1 MNRRGFLAG
10 MLAACAAPAIVQA
23 ANIMRVAPV
32 VAPVVVP
39 RQSLWKGEMGV
50 WNSVRITERVPV
62 NSVRI
67 TERVP
72 VNSVRITE
80 RVPVNSVRITERVP
94 VNSVRITE
102 RVPVTGM
109 DRDES
114 YYVWCMEPDYAQEIS
129 GEIGRVHG
137 FSVYPGLSEK
147 RQQIIAASM
156 RGEPFARLFD
166 KLLRA

>member
-50 WNSVRITERVPV
+50 W
-62 NSVRI
+62 
-67 TERVP
+67 
-72 VNSVRITE
+72 
-80 RVPVNSVRITERVP
+80 
-94 VNSVRITE
+94 NSVRITE